1 MQGLLLHAIVHS
13 AGVQDRDGGIWL
25 LATLFGQFPFL
36 AKLFADSAY
45 AGSIFHT
52 ALGKVLPNLKT
63 EIVRRSDRAK
73 GFVPL
78 PKRKSVLGVNTP
90 EHHVMPRGV
99 RSPAALPR
107 ICASASS
114 LGGGRTVHH
123 NRFAET
129 TRCRRHPIGGLRP
142 RTPMCTNSVGESLR
156 GSTFGA
162 IPRTNEITTPLLT
175 E

>member
-45 AGSIFHT
+45 AGPIFDT
-52 ALGKVLPNLKT
+52 ALNKVLPNLKT

-78 PKRKSVLGVNTP
+78 PKRWIV
-90 EHHVMPRGV
+90 E
-99 RSPAALPR
+99 
-107 ICASASS
+107 
-114 LGGGRTVHH
+114 RTIAWL
-123 NRFAET
+123 N
-129 TRCRRHPIGGLRP
+129 RCRRLAKDWENSQSQRSRFPQTRFHPPHVTKAMQSLIKTPDGL
-142 RTPMCTNSVGESLR
+142 
-156 GSTFGA
+156 
-162 IPRTNEITTPLLT
+162 
-175 E
+175 